1 MPTGRD
7 AAASVV
13 ARTRADNTGL
23 TRGMQEADRIV
34 RQGAQQMQRTAST
47 SGAGVGDA
55 FAQGMLRAVGVSL
68 GVGGAL
74 RIAGATMELAE
85 YGAQVDRVRT
95 SYENLAQTD
104 ATPMLQKLRDMSH
117 GTIDDMNLMLSAN
130 KAMMLGV
137 TQDTETMA
145 RLMEIAMVRGR
156 AMGLST
162 QQAFN
167 DLVTG
172 LGRASPMILDNLGIV
187 TGGVRTFEEYAQV
200 LGKTADELTEV
211 EKRQALLNKVLQ
223 ESSGQAAPDAAGGFE
238 ALDAQAKN
246 VKASWGMGLGN
257 VFGPIAQDIADFLR
271 SAQESQAILKPY
283 TDTLEEMKAHMPTAE
298 YQALRAEVYAAS
310 KAWDTG
316 ALSVDEYTALLN
328 KLLPGVDKTTVTMQ
342 LAETAT
348 LRKEQADMRAAQ
360 AAGIHANAANG
371 LTAALSAQLGMVN
384 DLVAVYGSASWQR
397 AWRDLQYTRLGGD
410 PAKELRFLMDE
421 LKGMKVGSEEWVD
434 QLTAIERAKQRVMG
448 MGTTGTARGIGG
460 GGISDAQR
468 LAEQRAREFE
478 SLVQSVLQP
487 TQVTGADVSAT
498 EHGAYVDKWDEYIRR
513 LRADQSIPYYQR
525 METERQFYSGQMLD
539 QVNWDAVIQDIARKQ
554 QEEAGRQNL
563 LNEAMR
569 RAQEA
574 GLAANYADVAASLG
588 IRDDTVTGA
597 EAAQAFEEG
606 AKSVDVAAGVVEQ
619 FVEGVRAQRQAMVDA
634 GAESMRAF
642 LEGSDQAI
650 TPDAGKKFARR
661 IVPFIYDEFKA
672 QGML

>member
-1 MPTGRD
+1 MARD
-7 AAASVV
+7 AASLV

-23 TRGMQEADRIV
+23 TRGMQEADRIMQ
-34 RQGAQQMQRTAST
+34 RGAQQMQRTADSVGGDI
-47 SGAGVGDA
+47 GASLGSAILGGLA
-55 FAQGMLRAVGVSL
+55 GAISIRAVTQTAAELGKLGAETARLRQSFESL
-68 GVGGAL
+68 
-74 RIAGATMELAE
+74 AGSQADE
-85 YGAQVDRVRT
+85 
-95 SYENLAQTD
+95 
-104 ATPMLQKLRDMSH
+104 MLLSLQEASR

-130 KAMMLGV
+130 RAMMLGV
-137 TQDTETMA
+137 TSNTEEMV
-145 RLMEIAMVRGR
+145 RLLEVAMVRGR

-172 LGRASPMILDNLGIV
+172 IGRASPMILDNLGII
-187 TGGVRTFEEYAQV
+187 TGGQKTFDDYAASI
-200 LGKTADELTEV
+200 GKAADELTDI
-211 EKRQALLNKVLQ
+211 EKRQALLNKVLS
-223 ESSGQAAPDAAGGFE
+223 ETTGQALPDAMENIERYGAQLQRLKAAFGAGLGGEGGLVSGLAGVGADLFSALAGYFE
-238 ALDAQAKN
+238 GAQQAREITVDFEQALDAA
-246 VKASWGMGLGN
+246 
-257 VFGPIAQDIADFLR
+257 R
-271 SAQESQAILKPY
+271 ESGEL
-283 TDTLEEMKAHMPTAE
+283 
-298 YQALRAEVYAAS
+298 
-310 KAWDTG
+310 
-316 ALSVDEYTALLN
+316 
-328 KLLPGVDKTTVTMQ
+328 TTVQ
-342 LAETAT
+342 WLE
-348 LRKEQADMRAAQ
+348 MRAATWF
-360 AAGIHANAANG
+360 AASGVE
-371 LTAALSAQLGMVN
+371 L
-384 DLVAVYGSASWQR
+384 
-397 AWRDLQYTRLGGD
+397 LGGNTNLLNDAMRTINPEIANHILMLDNVNSIAPLLAAETINEASAFYDLAMGASAASDALGRVAAAQSALLGRAAAMYRPLED
-410 PAKELRFLMDE
+410 PRIARA
-421 LKGMKVGSEEWVD
+421 VGAGRDPTRKILDPDREW
-434 QLTAIERAKQRVMG
+434 LAEPEKAL
-448 MGTTGTARGIGG
+448 RGIGG

-597 EAAQAFEEG
+597 EAAQSFAEG

>member
-47 SGAGVGDA
+47 SGGNIGDALAGALSGRLGTALSFAGV
-55 FAQGMLRAVGVSL
+55 AVDVAKAAKAAYELTAELYAAGAAAERLNTGFQSM
-68 GVGGAL
+68 VGGGGRA
-74 RIAGATMELAE
+74 AA
-85 YGAQVDRVRT
+85 
-95 SYENLAQTD
+95 
-104 ATPMLQKLRDMSH
+104 MLDGLRDASR
-117 GTIDDMNLMLSAN
+117 GTISDMDLVASAN
-130 KAMMLGV
+130 RAMMLQV
-137 TQDTETMA
+137 TDDADTMA
-145 RLMEIAMVRGR
+145 RLLEVAIARGR
-156 AMGLST
+156 NLGIGA
-162 QQAFN
+162 QQAFS
-167 DLVTG
+167 DIVTG
-172 LGRASPMILDNLGIV
+172 IGRMSPMILDNLGIL
-187 TGGVRTFEEYAQV
+187 TGGQQGMEAYAESI
-200 LGKTADELTEV
+200 GKTSDQLSDF
-211 EKRQALLNKVLQ
+211 EKRQYLVNKVLEDQ
-223 ESSGQAAPDAAGGFE
+223 TPLTNDAAEGLE
-238 ALDAQAKN
+238 RLAAAQAN
-246 VKASWGMGLGN
+246 LREEIALRTAEGLPDVAGARAD
-257 VFGPIAQDIADFLR
+257 VIQGIADQMRRHREAADAMTAYKDQLIEMANAGLIADEQLGMMTSTWVRLSQEVDRGRINVEQAKLAMLGAFPELR
-271 SAQESQAILKPY
+271 GALEEFAKAQEEATIQTELASG
-283 TDTLEEMKAHMPTAE
+283 
-298 YQALRAEVYAAS
+298 AA
-310 KAWDTG
+310 
-316 ALSVDEYTALLN
+316 
-328 KLLPGVDKTTVTMQ
+328 
-342 LAETAT
+342 
-348 LRKEQADMRAAQ
+348 LRKELADMRAAR
-360 AAGIHANAANG
+360 AAR
-371 LTAALSAQLGMVN
+371 
-384 DLVAVYGSASWQR
+384 DR
-397 AWRDLQYTRLGGD
+397 AD
-410 PAKELRFLMDE
+410 AEN
-421 LKGMKVGSEEWVD
+421 
-434 QLTAIERAKQRVMG
+434 QLTSALIGQASAMYRPLQDPRIARAVGAGRDPTRKILDPDREWL
-448 MGTTGTARGIGG
+448 AEPEKALPGIGG

>member
-1 MPTGRD
+1 MPVGRD
-7 AAASVV
+7 AAAIVA
-13 ARTRADNTGL
+13 ARTRVDNSAL
-23 TRGMQEADRIV
+23 ARGMNDADRIMQQGT
-34 RQGAQQMQRTAST
+34 RQMQQSARSAGAGLGSAMGEAMMGALGSYIGLRGAIQMGHMAIELGQVGAQAERMEQSFRSLAG
-47 SGAGVGDA
+47 SGATR
-55 FAQGMLRAVGVSL
+55 MLEE
-68 GVGGAL
+68 L
-74 RIAGATMELAE
+74 RE
-85 YGAQVDRVRT
+85 T
-95 SYENLAQTD
+95 S
-104 ATPMLQKLRDMSH
+104 R
-117 GTIDDMNLMLSAN
+117 GTIDDMNLMTAAN
-130 KAMMLGV
+130 RAMMLGV
-137 TQDTETMA
+137 TQDTETMT

-162 QQAFN
+162 QQAFS

-187 TGGVRTFEEYAQV
+187 TGGERTFSEYAAT
-200 LGKTADELTEV
+200 LGKTADELSEV
-211 EKRQALLNKVLQ
+211 EKRQALLNKVME
-223 ESSGQAAPDAAGGFE
+223 ESSGVAVPDAMEAFERYAAQRERLRTAFGQGLGAEGGLASGAAEVGASLLGGLAGYFE
-238 ALDAQAKN
+238 GAQRAREVTVAFEQALDDAREAGELTTAQWEN
-246 VKASWGMGLGN
+246 MR
-257 VFGPIAQDIADFLR
+257 IATWF
-271 SAQESQAILKPY
+271 
-283 TDTLEEMKAHMPTAE
+283 
-298 YQALRAEVYAAS
+298 AAS
-310 KAWDTG
+310 G
-316 ALSVDEYTALLN
+316 AEL
-328 KLLPGVDKTTVTMQ
+328 
-342 LAETAT
+342 
-348 LRKEQADMRAAQ
+348 
-360 AAGIHANAANG
+360 
-371 LTAALSAQLGMVN
+371 
-384 DLVAVYGSASWQR
+384 
-397 AWRDLQYTRLGGD
+397 LGGRTT
-410 PAKELRFLMDE
+410 ELYEVLRFLHPE
-421 LKGMKVGSEEWVD
+421 IAANIAALYGWGNAAANAEKGLKGARLEAQRLESALKSALTGQASAMYRSLQDPRIARAVGAGRDPTRKTLDPDREW
-434 QLTAIERAKQRVMG
+434 LAEPEKAL
-448 MGTTGTARGIGG
+448 RGGG

-574 GLAANYADVAASLG
+574 GLGANYADVAASLG

-597 EAAQAFEEG
+597 EAAQSFAEG

-661 IVPFIYDEFKA
+661 IVPFVYDEFKA